1 MEKKEQVYQHIRSDT
16 ITKLKEEQFESLG
29 LDTLTVS
36 LDLKMNR
43 ANISRLLN
51 QLYNEGRL
59 IKTDSRPVF
68 FMDRSALDRYVEH
81 AYIPSIIPKDKTI
94 KDYLATANASAS
106 KVRQDHINTFNRY
119 ITNLRH
125 SKMAEPVRK
134 AKSAILYPSGLN
146 TLIIGDRGTG
156 RFQFA
161 KAMSNYARNAHF
173 IDDKKKVHIVECLNY
188 SGAPDNTLLK
198 LLFGEYIAKTNTWK
212 RGLFQQSSNHII
224 IMNNIDQLPSGV
236 LSSLYN
242 AILDKSFSPINSSK
256 TIPLSS
262 LIIATAST
270 AVLRND
276 GDLRRCFPM
285 FIDMPNLYERS
296 IVEKLVIIMQYL
308 QDEALTID
316 KTIRISKD
324 ALSCLT
330 MSEYSGNLAHQ
341 RSEIRQACA
350 SGYQRYIE
358 ENSMFIDIDLD
369 DLSTPV
375 LENIFNVDDH
385 IAELNET
392 LNLFSTEYFFFSAQK
407 LNPELQLLYDLDQPN
422 KNDNPLTVRKVGDEL
437 INQCIS
443 DIESAANSQ
452 LNSLRSVM
460 LQSLYD
466 TIHPIVQNHAICKSE
481 NLLYGLLLHI
491 SGELNNL
498 KSGVTSST
506 VSLNN
511 KIARGSD
518 YAYASR
524 ISSTLNET
532 DHVKLPSIE
541 VDYIATYLYLS
552 SQWIDRR
559 YIQLLI
565 ISSGREISRN
575 YADFING
582 QKFKTH
588 ASYMTVSEDEPAEA
602 IMHEIAEKMRKI
614 DRSRGVIIITDQSII
629 PKHSSLISKHFS
641 GKYTIVE
648 DMTIQKIVSIAEHVE
663 SLGATIQSSN
673 AFDSLTTEQVTAET
687 SVETPAQ
694 ELLQNIQEKLLSE
707 SLVFLNPEKA
717 CQALFHVLLNILQD
731 LSIPYSDDLL
741 IKFIFHTSFALER
754 CIRKEP
760 FVYPKARILI
770 KQHATLFNVL
780 EKNFEI
786 ITELFSVQIPASE
799 MGYVIE
805 IFLPYYQQ
813 NEES

>member
-1 MEKKEQVYQHIRSDT
+1 
-16 ITKLKEEQFESLG
+16 
-29 LDTLTVS
+29 
-36 LDLKMNR
+36 
-43 ANISRLLN
+43 
-51 QLYNEGRL
+51 
-59 IKTDSRPVF
+59 
-68 FMDRSALDRYVEH
+68 
-81 AYIPSIIPKDKTI
+81 
-94 KDYLATANASAS
+94 
-106 KVRQDHINTFNRY
+106 
-119 ITNLRH
+119 
-125 SKMAEPVRK
+125 
-134 AKSAILYPSGLN
+134 
-146 TLIIGDRGTG
+146 
-156 RFQFA
+156 
-161 KAMSNYARNAHF
+161 
-173 IDDKKKVHIVECLNY
+173 
-188 SGAPDNTLLK
+188 
-198 LLFGEYIAKTNTWK
+198 
-212 RGLFQQSSNHII
+212 
-224 IMNNIDQLPSGV
+224 MNNIDQLPSGV

-242 AILDKSFSPINSSK
+242 AILDKSFSPINSNK

-422 KNDNPLTVRKVGDEL
+422 KNDNPLTVRKVGDVL

-511 KIARGSD
+511 KIAKGSD

-614 DRSRGVIIITDQSII
+614 DRGRGVIIITDQSII

-813 NEES
+813 NEQS

>member
-94 KDYLATANASAS
+94 KDYLATANASTS

-161 KAMSNYARNAHF
+161 KAMSNYARDAHF
-173 IDDKKKVHIVECLNY
+173 IDDKKKIHIVECLNY
-188 SGAPDNTLLK
+188 SGTPDNTLLK

-242 AILDKSFSPINSSK
+242 AILDKSFSPINSNK

-262 LIIATAST
+262 LIVATAST

-350 SGYQRYIE
+350 SGYQRYVE

-460 LQSLYD
+460 LQTLYD

-491 SGELNNL
+491 SGEINNL
-498 KSGVTSST
+498 KSGASSQT
-506 VSLNN
+506 ISLNN

-518 YAYASR
+518 YAYARMIAEALEAS
-524 ISSTLNET
+524 
-532 DHVKLPSIE
+532 DHVTLPAIE

-582 QKFKTH
+582 QKFKTY
-588 ASYMTVSEDEPAEA
+588 ASYMTASEDAPVETVMA
-602 IMHEIAEKMRKI
+602 EIAEKMRKI
-614 DRSRGVIIITDQSII
+614 DRGRGVIIITDQPFIL
-629 PKHSSLISKHFS
+629 KHTSLISKHFS

-648 DMTIQKIVSIAEHVE
+648 EMTIQKIVSIAEHVE

-673 AFDSLTTEQVTAET
+673 AFDSLDTEQVTAEIP
-687 SVETPAQ
+687 VETPAQ

-717 CQALFHVLLNILQD
+717 CQALFHVLLNILHD
-731 LSIPYSDDLL
+731 LSIPYADDLL

-760 FVYPKARILI
+760 FVYPKARTLI
-770 KQHATLFNVL
+770 KQHAALFNVL

>member
-1 MEKKEQVYQHIRSDT
+1 
-16 ITKLKEEQFESLG
+16 
-29 LDTLTVS
+29 
-36 LDLKMNR
+36 
-43 ANISRLLN
+43 
-51 QLYNEGRL
+51 
-59 IKTDSRPVF
+59 
-68 FMDRSALDRYVEH
+68 
-81 AYIPSIIPKDKTI
+81 
-94 KDYLATANASAS
+94 
-106 KVRQDHINTFNRY
+106 
-119 ITNLRH
+119 
-125 SKMAEPVRK
+125 
-134 AKSAILYPSGLN
+134 
-146 TLIIGDRGTG
+146 
-156 RFQFA
+156 
-161 KAMSNYARNAHF
+161 
-173 IDDKKKVHIVECLNY
+173 
-188 SGAPDNTLLK
+188 
-198 LLFGEYIAKTNTWK
+198 
-212 RGLFQQSSNHII
+212 
-224 IMNNIDQLPSGV
+224 MNNIDQLPSGV

-242 AILDKSFSPINSSK
+242 AILDKSFSPINSNK

-350 SGYQRYIE
+350 SGYQRYVE

-460 LQSLYD
+460 LQTLYD

-588 ASYMTVSEDEPAEA
+588 ASYMTVSKDEPAEA
-602 IMHEIAEKMRKI
+602 IIHEIAEKMRKI
-614 DRSRGVIIITDQSII
+614 DRGRGVIIITDQSFI

-731 LSIPYSDDLL
+731 LSVPYSDDLL

>member
-1 MEKKEQVYQHIRSDT
+1 
-16 ITKLKEEQFESLG
+16 
-29 LDTLTVS
+29 
-36 LDLKMNR
+36 
-43 ANISRLLN
+43 
-51 QLYNEGRL
+51 
-59 IKTDSRPVF
+59 
-68 FMDRSALDRYVEH
+68 
-81 AYIPSIIPKDKTI
+81 
-94 KDYLATANASAS
+94 
-106 KVRQDHINTFNRY
+106 
-119 ITNLRH
+119 
-125 SKMAEPVRK
+125 
-134 AKSAILYPSGLN
+134 
-146 TLIIGDRGTG
+146 
-156 RFQFA
+156 
-161 KAMSNYARNAHF
+161 
-173 IDDKKKVHIVECLNY
+173 
-188 SGAPDNTLLK
+188 
-198 LLFGEYIAKTNTWK
+198 
-212 RGLFQQSSNHII
+212 
-224 IMNNIDQLPSGV
+224 MNNIDQLPSGV

-242 AILDKSFSPINSSK
+242 AILDKSFSPINSNK

-614 DRSRGVIIITDQSII
+614 DRGRGVIIITDQSII

-813 NEES
+813 NEQS

>member
-161 KAMSNYARNAHF
+161 KAMSNYARDAHF

-212 RGLFQQSSNHII
+212 RGLFNSLPII

-242 AILDKSFSPINSSK
+242 AILDKSFSPINSNK

-614 DRSRGVIIITDQSII
+614 DRGRGVIIITDQSII

>member
-1 MEKKEQVYQHIRSDT
+1 MEKKEQVYQYIRNDT
-16 ITKLKEEQFESLG
+16 ITKLKEEHFEVLG

-81 AYIPSIIPKDKTI
+81 AYIPSIIPRDKTI
-94 KDYLATANASAS
+94 KDYLTSANASAS
-106 KVRQDHINTFNRY
+106 SVRQDHVNTFSRY

-146 TLIIGDRGTG
+146 TIIIGERGTG

-161 KAMSNYARNAHF
+161 KAMSNYAKEAHF
-173 IDDKKKVHIVECLNY
+173 IDEKKKIHIVECLNY
-188 SGAPDNTLLK
+188 SESADNTPLK

-242 AILDKSFSPINSSK
+242 AILDKSFSPINSNK

-270 AVLRND
+270 SVLKND
-276 GDLRRCFPM
+276 GDVRRCFPM
-285 FIDMPNLYERS
+285 FIDLPNLHERS
-296 IVEKLVIIMQYL
+296 VVEKLVIILQYL
-308 QDEALTID
+308 QDEAVNID

-330 MSEYSGNLAHQ
+330 MSEYNGNLAHL
-341 RSEIRQACA
+341 RSEVRQACA
-350 SGYQRYIE
+350 SGYQRHIE

-369 DLSTPV
+369 ELSTPV
-375 LENIFNVDDH
+375 LTNIYNIDDH
-385 IAELNET
+385 IAELNDT
-392 LNLFSTEYFFFSAQK
+392 LNLFSTEYFFFSAK
-407 LNPELQLLYDLDQPN
+407 KSNPELQLLYDLDQPHTSEN
-422 KNDNPLTVRKVGDEL
+422 SLNVHRSGDEL

-443 DIESAANSQ
+443 DIESAANTQ
-452 LNSLRSVM
+452 LNSLRSAM
-460 LQSLYD
+460 LQTTYNLIYPV
-466 TIHPIVQNHAICKSE
+466 IQKHAICKSE

-498 KSGVTSST
+498 KSGTPSQT
-506 VSLNN
+506 GSLNN

-518 YAYASR
+518 YAYARMIIEVLERS
-524 ISSTLNET
+524 
-532 DHVKLPSIE
+532 DHVTLSDAE
-541 VDYIATYLYLS
+541 TDYIATYLYLS

-565 ISSGREISRN
+565 ISSGRDVSKN

-582 QKFKTH
+582 QKFKTY
-588 ASYMTVSEDEPAEA
+588 ASYMTVSEDAPTET
-602 IMHEIAEKMRKI
+602 IMQEIAEKMRKI
-614 DRSRGVIIITDQSII
+614 DRGRGVIIITDQPFIQ
-629 PKHSSLISKHFS
+629 KHSSLISRYYS

-648 DMTIQKIVSIAEHVE
+648 EMTIQKIVSIAEHVE

-673 AFDSLTTEQVTAET
+673 AFESLTTEQVTAEIPL
-687 SVETPAQ
+687 ETPAQ

-707 SLVFLNPEKA
+707 SLIFLNPKKA
-717 CQALFHVLLNILQD
+717 CQALFHVLLNILHD

-770 KQHATLFNVL
+770 KQYGGLFNVL

-786 ITELFSVQIPASE
+786 ITELFSIQIPASE
-799 MGYVIE
+799 MGFIIE

-813 NEES
+813 NEQN

>member
-161 KAMSNYARNAHF
+161 KAMSNYARDAHF

-212 RGLFQQSSNHII
+212 RGLFLQSS
-224 IMNNIDQLPSGV
+224 NNIDQLPSGV

-242 AILDKSFSPINSSK
+242 AILDKSFSPINSNK

-350 SGYQRYIE
+350 SGYQRYVE

-460 LQSLYD
+460 LQTLYD

-498 KSGVTSST
+498 KSGVTSSA

-582 QKFKTH
+582 QKFKTY
-588 ASYMTVSEDEPAEA
+588 ASYMTASEDAPVESVMA
-602 IMHEIAEKMRKI
+602 EIAEKMRKI
-614 DRSRGVIIITDQSII
+614 DRGRGVIIITDQSFI

-673 AFDSLTTEQVTAET
+673 AFESLTTEQVTAEVP
-687 SVETPAQ
+687 VETPAQ
-694 ELLQNIQEKLLSE
+694 ELLQNIQEKLLSD

-780 EKNFEI
+780 EKDFEI

-813 NEES
+813 NEEN

>member
-1 MEKKEQVYQHIRSDT
+1 
-16 ITKLKEEQFESLG
+16 
-29 LDTLTVS
+29 
-36 LDLKMNR
+36 
-43 ANISRLLN
+43 
-51 QLYNEGRL
+51 
-59 IKTDSRPVF
+59 
-68 FMDRSALDRYVEH
+68 
-81 AYIPSIIPKDKTI
+81 
-94 KDYLATANASAS
+94 
-106 KVRQDHINTFNRY
+106 
-119 ITNLRH
+119 
-125 SKMAEPVRK
+125 
-134 AKSAILYPSGLN
+134 
-146 TLIIGDRGTG
+146 
-156 RFQFA
+156 
-161 KAMSNYARNAHF
+161 
-173 IDDKKKVHIVECLNY
+173 
-188 SGAPDNTLLK
+188 
-198 LLFGEYIAKTNTWK
+198 
-212 RGLFQQSSNHII
+212 
-224 IMNNIDQLPSGV
+224 MNNIDQLPSGV

-242 AILDKSFSPINSSK
+242 AILDKSFSPINSNK

-422 KNDNPLTVRKVGDEL
+422 KNDNPLTVRKVGDER

-614 DRSRGVIIITDQSII
+614 DRGRGVIIITDQSII

-813 NEES
+813 NEQS

>member
-1 MEKKEQVYQHIRSDT
+1 
-16 ITKLKEEQFESLG
+16 
-29 LDTLTVS
+29 
-36 LDLKMNR
+36 
-43 ANISRLLN
+43 
-51 QLYNEGRL
+51 
-59 IKTDSRPVF
+59 
-68 FMDRSALDRYVEH
+68 
-81 AYIPSIIPKDKTI
+81 
-94 KDYLATANASAS
+94 
-106 KVRQDHINTFNRY
+106 
-119 ITNLRH
+119 
-125 SKMAEPVRK
+125 
-134 AKSAILYPSGLN
+134 
-146 TLIIGDRGTG
+146 
-156 RFQFA
+156 
-161 KAMSNYARNAHF
+161 
-173 IDDKKKVHIVECLNY
+173 
-188 SGAPDNTLLK
+188 
-198 LLFGEYIAKTNTWK
+198 
-212 RGLFQQSSNHII
+212 
-224 IMNNIDQLPSGV
+224 MNNIDQLPSGV

-242 AILDKSFSPINSSK
+242 AILDKSFSPINSNK

-350 SGYQRYIE
+350 SGYQRYVE

-452 LNSLRSVM
+452 LNSLRSIM
-460 LQSLYD
+460 LQTLYD

-588 ASYMTVSEDEPAEA
+588 ASYMTVSKDEPAEA
-602 IMHEIAEKMRKI
+602 IIHEIAEKMRKI
-614 DRSRGVIIITDQSII
+614 DRGRGVIIITDQSFI

-731 LSIPYSDDLL
+731 LSVPYSDDLL

>member
-1 MEKKEQVYQHIRSDT
+1 
-16 ITKLKEEQFESLG
+16 
-29 LDTLTVS
+29 
-36 LDLKMNR
+36 
-43 ANISRLLN
+43 
-51 QLYNEGRL
+51 
-59 IKTDSRPVF
+59 
-68 FMDRSALDRYVEH
+68 
-81 AYIPSIIPKDKTI
+81 
-94 KDYLATANASAS
+94 
-106 KVRQDHINTFNRY
+106 
-119 ITNLRH
+119 
-125 SKMAEPVRK
+125 
-134 AKSAILYPSGLN
+134 
-146 TLIIGDRGTG
+146 
-156 RFQFA
+156 
-161 KAMSNYARNAHF
+161 
-173 IDDKKKVHIVECLNY
+173 
-188 SGAPDNTLLK
+188 
-198 LLFGEYIAKTNTWK
+198 
-212 RGLFQQSSNHII
+212 
-224 IMNNIDQLPSGV
+224 MNNIDQLPSGV

-242 AILDKSFSPINSSK
+242 AILDKSFSPINSNK

-466 TIHPIVQNHAICKSE
+466 TIHTIVQNNAICKSE

-614 DRSRGVIIITDQSII
+614 DRGRGVIIITDQSII

>member
-161 KAMSNYARNAHF
+161 KAMSNYARDAHF

-212 RGLFQQSSNHII
+212 RGLFQQSSNLI

-242 AILDKSFSPINSSK
+242 AILDKSFSPINSNK

-614 DRSRGVIIITDQSII
+614 DRGRGVIIITDQSII

>member
-1 MEKKEQVYQHIRSDT
+1 
-16 ITKLKEEQFESLG
+16 
-29 LDTLTVS
+29 
-36 LDLKMNR
+36 
-43 ANISRLLN
+43 
-51 QLYNEGRL
+51 
-59 IKTDSRPVF
+59 
-68 FMDRSALDRYVEH
+68 
-81 AYIPSIIPKDKTI
+81 
-94 KDYLATANASAS
+94 
-106 KVRQDHINTFNRY
+106 
-119 ITNLRH
+119 
-125 SKMAEPVRK
+125 
-134 AKSAILYPSGLN
+134 
-146 TLIIGDRGTG
+146 
-156 RFQFA
+156 
-161 KAMSNYARNAHF
+161 
-173 IDDKKKVHIVECLNY
+173 
-188 SGAPDNTLLK
+188 
-198 LLFGEYIAKTNTWK
+198 
-212 RGLFQQSSNHII
+212 
-224 IMNNIDQLPSGV
+224 
-236 LSSLYN
+236 
-242 AILDKSFSPINSSK
+242 
-256 TIPLSS
+256 
-262 LIIATAST
+262 
-270 AVLRND
+270 
-276 GDLRRCFPM
+276 
-285 FIDMPNLYERS
+285 
-296 IVEKLVIIMQYL
+296 
-308 QDEALTID
+308 
-316 KTIRISKD
+316 
-324 ALSCLT
+324 
-330 MSEYSGNLAHQ
+330 
-341 RSEIRQACA
+341 
-350 SGYQRYIE
+350 
-358 ENSMFIDIDLD
+358 MFIDIDLD

-460 LQSLYD
+460 LQTLYD

-602 IMHEIAEKMRKI
+602 IMQEIAEKMRKI
-614 DRSRGVIIITDQSII
+614 DRGRGVIIITDQSII

-780 EKNFEI
+780 EKDFEI

-813 NEES
+813 NEEN

>member
-1 MEKKEQVYQHIRSDT
+1 
-16 ITKLKEEQFESLG
+16 
-29 LDTLTVS
+29 
-36 LDLKMNR
+36 
-43 ANISRLLN
+43 
-51 QLYNEGRL
+51 
-59 IKTDSRPVF
+59 
-68 FMDRSALDRYVEH
+68 
-81 AYIPSIIPKDKTI
+81 
-94 KDYLATANASAS
+94 
-106 KVRQDHINTFNRY
+106 
-119 ITNLRH
+119 
-125 SKMAEPVRK
+125 
-134 AKSAILYPSGLN
+134 
-146 TLIIGDRGTG
+146 
-156 RFQFA
+156 
-161 KAMSNYARNAHF
+161 
-173 IDDKKKVHIVECLNY
+173 
-188 SGAPDNTLLK
+188 
-198 LLFGEYIAKTNTWK
+198 
-212 RGLFQQSSNHII
+212 
-224 IMNNIDQLPSGV
+224 MNNIDQLPSGV

-242 AILDKSFSPINSSK
+242 AILDKSFSPINSNK

-422 KNDNPLTVRKVGDEL
+422 KNDNPLTVRKVDDEL

-614 DRSRGVIIITDQSII
+614 DRGRGVIIITDQSII